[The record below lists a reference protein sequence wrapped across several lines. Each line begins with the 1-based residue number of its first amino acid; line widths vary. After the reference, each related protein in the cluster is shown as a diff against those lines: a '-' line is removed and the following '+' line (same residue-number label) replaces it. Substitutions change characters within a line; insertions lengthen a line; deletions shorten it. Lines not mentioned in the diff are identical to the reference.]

1 MEEAPRCL
9 LKLEFLIPEEKF
21 VTSVQDAEKTL
32 QQEKQQLQQNQ
43 NVKATLQKHKVCSEF
58 ERSWNKD
65 LILSANSISYHL
77 VQ

>member
-43 NVKATLQKHKVCSEF
+43 NVKATLQKHKVGSEF
-58 ERSWNKD
+58 WNMNC
-65 LILSANSISYHL
+65 LSVL
-77 VQ
+77 EWRFDTVLK